1 MNRKNTI
8 DWMQFGYINIKLCL
22 VFFLFCS
29 SQAWSQQRENEM
41 KTIDSLIKETN
52 KVYMDYNFY
61 ALIPLSENIL
71 KRSQKIGYE
80 KGLVYGNFYIASAL
94 GGIGKYQES
103 NRYVQ
108 KSQHYKEYLTTDPM
122 QSSRN
127 YGLLGDNYLN
137 LELYTLCR
145 KNYQKT
151 IDVLQKAQIRDEVI
165 IRTESSTY
173 LTFGMLY
180 TELKKYDSVFY
191 SLKKAEELI
200 RNIHSN
206 DIDIEKNLITLDFGN
221 YYLNIGKLDSAQY
234 YFQKAINDDKKEIP
248 VKLYAYQS
256 LGELQLKKGKYK
268 EAEKNFLMSVSI
280 IKKHNYPVENFDVYK
295 SLSTVYHRLN
305 DLERSAKYTSLYNK
319 HQDSLT
325 AIKKLERD
333 AIIKDIITMEKDLLQ
348 KENKRNLWTNIA
360 FGILFTLLLSLLI
373 YKFTKKNTQ
382 KLIEEKD
389 QIVSIKEVENVQ
401 LKQKLNEAFDEVY
414 QMAKENNPAFWI
426 RFQEVY
432 PRFKDNL
439 SKINPDLKVSDLTF
453 CAYIYLGFSS
463 KEISDYT
470 FKASK
475 TIENYRYNVRK
486 KLELLPEKDL
496 MMSIREIADR

>member
-1 MNRKNTI
+1 MNKKNTI
-8 DWMQFGYINIKLCL
+8 DWMQFGYIKLCL
-22 VFFLFCS
+22 FFLLVCS
-29 SQAWSQQRENEM
+29 SGVFSQR
-41 KTIDSLIKETN
+41 KTDEIKAIDSLIEETN
-52 KVYMDYNFY
+52 KVYMNYESY
-61 ALIPLSENIL
+61 GLIPMAQDIL
-71 KRSQKIGYE
+71 KRSKKADYE
-80 KGLVYGNFYIASAL
+80 KGLVYGNFYIATAL
-94 GGIGKYQES
+94 GSIGNYKES
-103 NRYVQ
+103 IRYIQ
-108 KSQHYKEYLTTDPM
+108 KSQAFKEYLNQDLM

-127 YGLLGDNYLN
+127 YGLLGDNYLS
-137 LELYTLCR
+137 LELYSLCS

-151 IDVLQKAQIRDEVI
+151 IDELRKVKVKDEII

-173 LTFGMLY
+173 FTFGKLY
-180 TELKKYDSVFY
+180 MAVKKYDSVFY

-200 RNIHSN
+200 RNINSD

-221 YYLNIGKLDSAQY
+221 YYLDIGKLDSAQY
-234 YFQKAINDDKKEIP
+234 YFQKAISDDKKEIP

-268 EAEKNFLMSVSI
+268 EAEKSFLMSASI
-280 IKKHNYPVENFDVYK
+280 MKKHNYPVENFDVYK
-295 SLSTVYHRLN
+295 NLSTVYYRLN

-333 AIIKDIITMEKDLLQ
+333 AIIKDIMKMEKDQLQ
-348 KENKRNLWTNIA
+348 KENKRNLWTNITL
-360 FGILFTLLLSLLI
+360 GIIFTLLLSLLI

-432 PRFKDNL
+432 PRFKENL

-496 MMSIREIADR
+496 MMSIKEIADR